1 MICADE
7 PFRGRLLACISLWSP
22 WQVIFLTYLQQLE
35 PPLMDF
41 YEAFSTPEPP
51 QLMAAEVLQ
60 HSATLG
66 KLITCGHN
74 IPSVDRSTCDLFLPF

>member
-1 MICADE
+1 MA
-7 PFRGRLLACISLWSP
+7 FISLWSG

-66 KLITCGHN
+66 KHPMGTQRQHQLIDLNVT
-74 IPSVDRSTCDLFLPF
+74 PSYSTNPL